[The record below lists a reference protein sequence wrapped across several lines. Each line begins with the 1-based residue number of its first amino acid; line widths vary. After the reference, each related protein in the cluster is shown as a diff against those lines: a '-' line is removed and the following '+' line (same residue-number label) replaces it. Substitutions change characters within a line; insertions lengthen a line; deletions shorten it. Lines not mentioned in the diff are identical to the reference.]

1 MYLEL
6 GEKYM
11 RQAIRVE
18 AVELLVAFK
27 SFFRHEELSSVLNI
41 PPSVLSRY
49 HLGHMVPN
57 TETAE
62 KMVRTFLSDN
72 LVKRYVSRAL
82 MKLKG
87 DIFSFLKN
95 QRNLE
100 VVSAYISRKLI
111 DQYGIEELGK
121 YSIVTI
127 PDYSVSLASSIAKRL
142 GLNMT
147 ILDPVVSTSVQKL
160 SSVPS
165 LEKASNVIA
174 VISLLCQDTA
184 AEITSK
190 IFGAGASLRTIAS
203 ILKAE
208 IPESVISDFRK
219 SGITVLSVLP

>member
-1 MYLEL
+1 MYLDL
-6 GEKYM
+6 GEKYT

-18 AVELLVAFK
+18 AVEMLVAFK
-27 SFFRHEELSSVLNI
+27 SFFRHEELSSFLGI

-62 KMVRTFLSDN
+62 KIVEVLLSDD
-72 LVKRYVSRAL
+72 LVKRFVSRAL

-87 DIFSFLKN
+87 DIFRFLIN

-100 VVSAYISRKLI
+100 VVSAYISRKLMERFGVDGVI
-111 DQYGIEELGK
+111 N

-127 PDYSVSLASSIAKRL
+127 PDYSVPLASSVAKRL
-142 GLNMT
+142 GLSMI
-147 ILDPVVSTSVQKL
+147 ILDPVVSSSVQKL

-165 LEKASNVIA
+165 VEKGSNVIA
-174 VISLLCQDTA
+174 VIALLCQDTA
-184 AEITSK
+184 AEITNK
-190 IFGAGASLRTIAS
+190 ITDAGASLRGVAS

-208 IPESVISDFRK
+208 VPESVMNDFMR
-219 SGITVLSVLP
+219 SGVTVFSVLP

>member
-1 MYLEL
+1 MYLDL
-6 GEKYM
+6 GEKYT

-27 SFFRHEELSSVLNI
+27 TFFRHEELSSVLGV

-62 KMVRTFLSDN
+62 RVVKVLLSDE
-72 LVKRYVSRAL
+72 LVKRFVSRAL

-87 DIFSFLKN
+87 DIFRFLMN

-111 DQYGIEELGK
+111 VYFGIDGVSK

-127 PDYSVSLASSIAKRL
+127 PDYSVPLASSVAKRL
-142 GLNMT
+142 DLSMI
-147 ILDPVVSTSVQKL
+147 ILDPVVSASVQKL

-165 LEKASNVIA
+165 IEKGSDVIA
-174 VISLLCQDTA
+174 VIALLCQDTA
-184 AEITSK
+184 AELTTK
-190 IFGAGASLRTIAS
+190 IADAGASLRGVAS

-208 IPESVISDFRK
+208 VPESVMSNFMR
-219 SGITVLSVLP
+219 SGVTVFSVLP

>member
-1 MYLEL
+1 MYLDL
-6 GEKYM
+6 GEKYT

-27 SFFRHEELSSVLNI
+27 SFFRHEELSSVLGI

-62 KMVRTFLSDN
+62 RIVKVLLSDK
-72 LVKRYVSRAL
+72 LVKRFVSRAL

-87 DIFSFLKN
+87 DIFRFLMN

-100 VVSAYISRKLI
+100 VVSAYISEKLI
-111 DQYGIEELGK
+111 AHFGIDGASK

-127 PDYSVSLASSIAKRL
+127 PDYSVPLASSVAKRL
-142 GLNMT
+142 GLSMI
-147 ILDPVVSTSVQKL
+147 ILDPVVSASVQKL

-165 LEKASNVIA
+165 IEKGSDVIA
-174 VISLLCQDTA
+174 VTALLCQDTA
-184 AEITSK
+184 TELTAK
-190 IFGAGASLRTIAS
+190 IADARATLRGIAS

-208 IPESVISDFRK
+208 VTESVTSNFTR
-219 SGITVLSVLP
+219 SGVTVFSVLP

>member
-1 MYLEL
+1 MYLDL
-6 GEKYM
+6 GEKYS

-49 HLGHMVPN
+49 RLGHMVPN

-62 KMVRTFLSDN
+62 RIVEALLSDA
-72 LVKRYVSRAL
+72 LVKGFVSRAL

-87 DIFSFLKN
+87 DIFRFLMN

-111 DQYGIEELGK
+111 DHFSIDGISN
-121 YSIVTI
+121 YSVVTI
-127 PDYSVSLASSIAKRL
+127 PDYSIPLASSVARRL
-142 GLNMT
+142 GLSMI
-147 ILDPVVSTSVQKL
+147 ILDPVVSASVQKL
-160 SSVPS
+160 SSIPS
-165 LEKASNVIA
+165 IEKGGDVIA
-174 VISLLCQDTA
+174 VTALLCQDTA
-184 AEITSK
+184 AELSEK
-190 IFGAGASLRTIAS
+190 ILGAEAVLRGIAS

-208 IPESVISDFRK
+208 VPESVMSDFMR
-219 SGITVLSVLP
+219 SGVTVLSVLP

>member
-1 MYLEL
+1 MYLDL
-6 GEKYM
+6 GEKYT

-18 AVELLVAFK
+18 AVELLVAYK
-27 SFFRHEELSSVLNI
+27 SFFRHEELSSVLGI

-62 KMVRTFLSDN
+62 RVVKTLLSDE
-72 LVKRYVSRAL
+72 LVKKFVSRAL

-87 DIFSFLKN
+87 DIFRFLMN

-111 DQYGIEELGK
+111 DNFGIEEVSN

-127 PDYSVSLASSIAKRL
+127 PDYSVPLASSVAKRL
-142 GLNMT
+142 GLSMV
-147 ILDPVVSTSVQKL
+147 ILNPVVSASVQKL

-165 LEKASNVIA
+165 IEKRSGVIA
-174 VISLLCQDTA
+174 VIALLCQDTSTDL
-184 AEITSK
+184 ISK
-190 IFGAGASLRTIAS
+190 IAEAGALLRGVAS

-208 IPESVISDFRK
+208 VPKSVMNGFKR
-219 SGITVLSVLP
+219 SGVTVFSVLP

>member
-1 MYLEL
+1 MYLDL

-27 SFFRHEELSSVLNI
+27 SFFRHEELSSVLGI

-62 KMVRTFLSDN
+62 RIVDALLSEE
-72 LVKRYVSRAL
+72 LVKRFVSRAL

-87 DIFSFLKN
+87 DIFRFLMN

-111 DQYGIEELGK
+111 DHFGIDWVSNS
-121 YSIVTI
+121 SIVTI
-127 PDYSVSLASSIAKRL
+127 PDYSVPLASSVAKRL
-142 GLNMT
+142 GLSMI
-147 ILDPVVSTSVQKL
+147 ILNPVVSASVQKL

-165 LEKASNVIA
+165 IEKGSSVIA
-174 VISLLCQDTA
+174 VIAMLCQDTSTDLTNR
-184 AEITSK
+184 ITE
-190 IFGAGASLRTIAS
+190 AGATLRAVAS

-208 IPESVISDFRK
+208 VPESVMNDFK
-219 SGITVLSVLP
+219 KAGAAILSVLP